1 MFPAAGAPTTL
12 PPVLL
17 PSLLLSLG
25 ARSVSLA
32 LSTLPLVLSLPRL
45 SRPRLSSSDSR
56 STRPL
61 PARTAP
67 IATVD
72 PERAVM
78 PSGLSDEDG
87 VRVLDRP
94 RPCLSVGWTG
104 CETRPEDKRDDEA
117 LWRRD
122 PVLGG
127 ERRSGL
133 PADIHVEG
141 LAEELADELRLRL
154 PRAIGVAWEDEESIA
169 GDGVRL

>member
-12 PPVLL
+12 PPVML
-17 PSLLLSLG
+17 PSLLLSLS

-32 LSTLPLVLSLPRL
+32 LNILPLVLSLPLL

-61 PARTAP
+61 AARTAP

-72 PERAVM
+72 PERALM

-87 VRVLDRP
+87 VRVLERP

-104 CETRPEDKRDDEA
+104 CEGRPEDKRDDEA

-122 PVLGG
+122 PVLGR
-127 ERRSGL
+127 ERRSEL
-133 PADIHVEG
+133 PEEIHAAG
-141 LAEELADELRLRL
+141 LAEEFADELRLRL
-154 PRAIGVAWEDEESIA
+154 PVAIGVA
-169 GDGVRL
+169 